1 MCEFV
6 MMEGLNAPQWRGCK
20 CYAKS
25 TTHNNREIV
34 LFCFFFIRAE
44 GNICI
49 SQVTF
54 ASANDLQLEEIEFV
68 HHTKCQRSK
77 RD

>member
-1 MCEFV
+1 MHHSGEV
-6 MMEGLNAPQWRGCK
+6 VNAMLKVPHITIGK
-20 CYAKS
+20 
-25 TTHNNREIV
+25 
-34 LFCFFFIRAE
+34 LFFFFIIIRAE

>member
-1 MCEFV
+1 MYHSGEV
-6 MMEGLNAPQWRGCK
+6 VNAMLKVPHITIGK
-20 CYAKS
+20 
-25 TTHNNREIV
+25 
-34 LFCFFFIRAE
+34 LFFFFFFIGAV

-54 ASANDLQLEEIEFV
+54 VSADDLQLEDIEFV

-77 RD
+77 RH

>member
-1 MCEFV
+1 MHHSGKV
-6 MMEGLNAPQWRGCK
+6 VNAMLKVPHITIGK
-20 CYAKS
+20 
-25 TTHNNREIV
+25 
-34 LFCFFFIRAE
+34 LFFFFFFFIRAE

-54 ASANDLQLEEIEFV
+54 ASADDLQLEEIEFV